1 MTQLKLRLLTGL
13 AVMTGAL
20 VLTAGCSSQGGK
32 QAEEP
37 NGAAAG
43 GAACEN
49 PSQTVAVV
57 SHGKQ
62 GDSFWDVVKRGAEDA
77 GRQLCVKITYQGSG
91 NPNEQAQAIDNAVAQ
106 KVNGLVVSMA
116 NPDALRSSIQKAVS
130 SGIPVITINSG
141 QSRSKEFG
149 ALTHVGQA
157 ERTAGEGAG
166 EQLARAGVTNL
177 VCVVHEAGNVGLE
190 ERCAG
195 AAATLSGRSQNLQVD
210 VSDLNAA
217 ASTIQSKLQA
227 DPSIDGVLTLNDGV
241 GKSATTA
248 VAGAGSSA
256 KVATFDV
263 NADVIKAVKDGS
275 LLFAVDQQPYTQ
287 GYLPVVFHKLYKDNA
302 NVIGGGQPVLTG
314 PSFVTKDNA
323 AAVEQYAARGTR

>member
-1 MTQLKLRLLTGL
+1 MTQLKPRLLTAL
-13 AVMTGAL
+13 ASVLAIATGAL
-20 VLTAGCSSQGGK
+20 VLAAGCSSQGGRK
-32 QAEEP
+32 ADEST
-37 NGAAAG
+37 GAAAG
-43 GAACEN
+43 GAACSN
-49 PSQTVAVV
+49 PSLTVAVV

-91 NPNEQAQAIDNAVAQ
+91 NPNEQAQAIDSAVAQ

-116 NPDALRSSIQKAVS
+116 NPDALKSSIQKAVS
-130 SGIPVITINSG
+130 SGIPVITITSG

-149 ALTHVGQA
+149 ALAHVGQA

-177 VCVVHEAGNVGLE
+177 VCVIHEAGNVGLE
-190 ERCAG
+190 DRCAG
-195 AAATLSGRSQNLQVD
+195 AAATLGGRSQNLQVD

-217 ASTIQSKLQA
+217 AATIQSTLQA

-241 GKSATTA
+241 GTSAITA

-263 NADVIKAVKDGS
+263 NADVIKAV
-275 LLFAVDQQPYTQ
+275 
-287 GYLPVVFHKLYKDNA
+287 
-302 NVIGGGQPVLTG
+302 
-314 PSFVTKDNA
+314 
-323 AAVEQYAARGTR
+323 

>member
-1 MTQLKLRLLTGL
+1 MSRTTLRLLTGL
-13 AVMTGAL
+13 AAATLAL
-20 VLTAGCSSQGGK
+20 AAGCSSQGGK
-32 QAEEP
+32 QAEES
-37 NGAAAG
+37 NAAAAG
-43 GAACEN
+43 AACDN

-77 GRQLCVKITYQGSG
+77 GRQMCVKITYQGQG
-91 NPNEQAQAIDNAVAQ
+91 DPNQQAQAIDNAVAQ
-106 KVNGLVVSMA
+106 RVNGLVVSMA
-116 NPDALRSSIQKAVS
+116 NPDALKASIQKAVS
-130 SGIPVITINSG
+130 AGVPVITINSG

-166 EQLARAGVTNL
+166 EQLARAGVKNL
-177 VCVVHEAGNVGLE
+177 VCVIHEAGNVGLE

-195 AAATLSGRSQNLQVD
+195 AAATLGGRSQNLQVD
-210 VSDLNAA
+210 VSDLNTA
-217 ASTIQSKLQA
+217 ASTIQSTLQA

-241 GKSATTA
+241 GKSAITA
-248 VAGAGSSA
+248 VQGAGSSA
-256 KVATFDV
+256 KIATFDV

-287 GYLPVVFHKLYKDNA
+287 GYLPVVFLKLYADNA

-323 AAVEQYAARGTR
+323 ATVEQYAARGTR